1 MLPLGAGFGAFGS
14 SLLLAIVRIKN
25 ALMITDL
32 IGIIGVVLGL
42 IKYLS
47 VLYVSRFVLGLAVGL
62 NSAIVQ

>member
-14 SLLLAIVRIKN
+14 SLLLTIVRRKN

>member
-1 MLPLGAGFGAFGS
+1 LLPLGAGFGAFGS